1 MTVPQPCFLRLFYD
15 ICSLSGRQV
24 DYRKDT
30 QKRAGR
36 SIPDGSA
43 PGGRAIR
50 SALDK
55 ARVMK
60 AEALG
65 IDIRAVMPLYIYE

>member
-1 MTVPQPCFLRLFYD
+1 
-15 ICSLSGRQV
+15 V

-65 IDIRAVMPLYIYE
+65 IDIRAVMPSYIYE